1 MEAAA
6 LSYPA
11 SNCITA
17 LTPKRLYTGGFLERV
32 FWYHLVMSSQLPEA
46 VASACSGR
54 LDDLAV
60 ADLQDLAVSLRTA
73 VQRLT
78 GKLDE
83 VLGELE
89 ERSGGQVLE
98 HPGADGPS
106 LWMSTRTWWRASSVV
121 SGGQAGRDLRRAT
134 TAARLPV
141 LRDAVTSGALS
152 PAQAAVLYRLDGRIP
167 APELEAS
174 QEALVEVAAPM
185 DPEALAQWVR
195 HLIATHCE
203 PAFEDETRKAHE
215 RRYLQTTRNPD
226 GTVSGRFV
234 LADEDAEVV
243 LTVLEPLARRQG
255 LKDERTAGQRRADA
269 LVEVCAGAL
278 QWMDLPQA
286 GGRRPQLVYV
296 MPSGWACGDAGP
308 SLLELLEAGL
318 VVPDSPEGLEPGP
331 PHPASFEQHV
341 ATAPWTGPQSRA
353 RLATTLC
360 DATLSR
366 VFRDS
371 IGQVSGLESLTGE
384 ITPAQRRALVARDRH
399 CTARGCTRP
408 PAFCD
413 AHHLRSREE
422 GGATTLDNLV
432 LLCRRHHVQW
442 HRGKLGLGDLHVPW
456 LSRRPAGL
464 PPPELV
470 LRS

>member
-1 MEAAA
+1 
-6 LSYPA
+6 
-11 SNCITA
+11 
-17 LTPKRLYTGGFLERV
+17 
-32 FWYHLVMSSQLPEA
+32 
-46 VASACSGR
+46 
-54 LDDLAV
+54 
-60 ADLQDLAVSLRTA
+60 
-73 VQRLT
+73 
-78 GKLDE
+78 
-83 VLGELE
+83 
-89 ERSGGQVLE
+89 
-98 HPGADGPS
+98 
-106 LWMSTRTWWRASSVV
+106 
-121 SGGQAGRDLRRAT
+121 
-134 TAARLPV
+134 
-141 LRDAVTSGALS
+141 
-152 PAQAAVLYRLDGRIP
+152 
-167 APELEAS
+167 
-174 QEALVEVAAPM
+174 
-185 DPEALAQWVR
+185 
-195 HLIATHCE
+195 
-203 PAFEDETRKAHE
+203 
-215 RRYLQTTRNPD
+215 
-226 GTVSGRFV
+226 
-234 LADEDAEVV
+234 
-243 LTVLEPLARRQG
+243 VLEPLSRKQG
-255 LKDERTAGQRRADA
+255 LDDTRSAGQRRADA

-341 ATAPWTGPQSRA
+341 ATAPWTGPQTRA

-413 AHHLRSREE
+413 AHHLRSRED

-432 LLCRRHHVQW
+432 HTQTTPQGGGAT
-442 HRGKLGLGDLHVPW
+442 RGRVYGCGPKDRTSSLEVATKLGRTPQSGAPPITAACVLGGAGQGRAAAKRTLDRRRTGRTLPCEGG
-456 LSRRPAGL
+456 RRPQRDEREGRRAATE
-464 PPPELV
+464 PRWN
-470 LRS
+470 LR